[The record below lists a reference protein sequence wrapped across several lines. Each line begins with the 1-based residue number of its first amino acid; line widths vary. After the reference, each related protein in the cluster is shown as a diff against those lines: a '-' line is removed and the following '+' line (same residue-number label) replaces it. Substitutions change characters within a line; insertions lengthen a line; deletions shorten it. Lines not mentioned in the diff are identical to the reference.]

1 MCLHF
6 NKFKLFKLMRNST
19 CIFLIIFLIILCV
32 IFFFLWVN
40 AAVSLKYEVFN
51 PTETYYYNTLRNI
64 NERHEYIKEVVKHNL
79 SVIKWETTTKTA
91 MAVTFFSAF
100 GLFVFRKRI
109 VKFNTY
115 SIRR

>member
-1 MCLHF
+1 
-6 NKFKLFKLMRNST
+6 MRNST